1 MLCSFYL
8 LYVIDEG
15 KQQMQQMY
23 EGREV
28 DLSKAL
34 WCHHVVEIRFF
45 QKLSWDVGFFKHST
59 CIHNFCSI
67 TFLRSSS
74 PIILEKVNFYYKV
87 NQGKSQKL
95 IWRTFTFA
103 AKVLARS
110 LSLSLFSL

>member
-23 EGREV
+23 KGREV
-28 DLSKAL
+28 NLWKAL
-34 WCHHVVEIRFF
+34 WCHHVVKMWYY
-45 QKLSWDVGFFKHST
+45 QKYLGTIGFFKHST

-95 IWRTFTFA
+95 IWRTFN
-103 AKVLARS
+103 
-110 LSLSLFSL
+110 FSA